1 MSATARATV
10 RTYDFRRPD
19 KFNKDQL
26 RTIAAIHES
35 AALSMAVRL
44 SSRLRLPI
52 DVTAASVE
60 QALYGE
66 HVEHL
71 ELPRQL
77 AVIEADGLAAPALI
91 DIDIRFCLAA
101 VERLIGGT
109 AMGEPEPR
117 TPTGVESEIIRRV
130 VEDLLEPLST
140 AWAQIETMNLRIG
153 ELAFTTALLRVAAP
167 SSAAAI
173 VRFTIR
179 VGEQEYSMAICYP
192 SEAIAPVAPK
202 LSVTSWY
209 ADTTGGAAAGWRGR
223 LEYAVGNAPVE
234 VRATLGRAAIPVS
247 EIIAIAPGDV
257 IRLDQP
263 STGPILLTA
272 ANAAAARAVPGRSG
286 ERLAVRLI
294 EGFRPQEEQR

>member
-1 MSATARATV
+1 MSGTTRATV

-44 SSRLRLPI
+44 SSRLRVPI
-52 DVTAASVE
+52 EVTAGTVE
-60 QALYGE
+60 QVLYGE

-77 AVIEADGLAAPALI
+77 AVIEGDGIGAPALI

-101 VERLIGGT
+101 VERLLGGT
-109 AMGEPEPR
+109 AMGQPEPR
-117 TPTGVESEIIRRV
+117 TPTGVEAEIIRRTT
-130 VEDLLEPLST
+130 EELLEPLST
-140 AWAQIETMNLRIG
+140 AWAQIAPMNMRVS
-153 ELAFTTALLRVAAP
+153 ELAFTPALLRVAAP
-167 SSAAAI
+167 SAAAAVVRFI
-173 VRFTIR
+173 VR
-179 VGEQEYSMAICYP
+179 VGDAEYPMAICYP

-202 LSVTSWY
+202 LSVSSWY
-209 ADTTGGAAAGWRGR
+209 ADSTGAVAADWRGR
-223 LEYAVGNAPVE
+223 LEQAVGTAPVE
-234 VRATLGRAAIPVS
+234 VRATLGRAAISVS
-247 EIIAIAPGDV
+247 EIATISVGDV
-257 IRLDQP
+257 IRLDQAA
-263 STGPILLTA
+263 SGPILLTA

-294 EGFRPQEEQR
+294 EGFRPKEESQ